1 MRDLERIDRI
11 CQKLNKVW
19 KEIPDQRLGQLLENY
34 IFGRDSQNLWFQE
47 DTRTE
52 ELFDN
57 ILKVIDDQQIFLWR
71 EYL

>member
-19 KEIPDQRLGQLLENY
+19 KEMPDQRLGQLLENY
-34 IFGRDSQNLWFQE
+34 IFGRDIQNLWFQE

>member
-57 ILKVIDDQQIFLWR
+57 ILKVIDDN
-71 EYL
+71 

>member
-19 KEIPDQRLGQLLENY
+19 KEIPDQRLGQMLENY

-57 ILKVIDDQQIFLWR
+57 ILKAIDD
-71 EYL
+71 

>member
-34 IFGRDSQNLWFQE
+34 VFGRDSQNLWFQ
-47 DTRTE
+47 DDDCTE
-52 ELFDN
+52 RRFDN
-57 ILKVIDDQQIFLWR
+57 IIRLIDDN
-71 EYL
+71 

>member
-19 KEIPDQRLGQLLENY
+19 KEIPDQRLGQMLENY

-57 ILKVIDDQQIFLWR
+57 ILKVIND
-71 EYL
+71 

>member
-34 IFGRDSQNLWFQE
+34 IFGRDSQNFWFQE

-57 ILKVIDDQQIFLWR
+57 IIRLIDDN
-71 EYL
+71 

>member
-11 CQKLNKVW
+11 CQKLNKIW

-57 ILKVIDDQQIFLWR
+57 IIRLIDDN
-71 EYL
+71 

>member
-11 CQKLNKVW
+11 CQKLNRVW

-52 ELFDN
+52 ELFNN
-57 ILKVIDDQQIFLWR
+57 ILKVIDD
-71 EYL
+71 

>member
-11 CQKLNKVW
+11 CQKLNRVW
-19 KEIPDQRLGQLLENY
+19 KEIPDQRLGQMLENY

-57 ILKVIDDQQIFLWR
+57 ILKVIDD
-71 EYL
+71 

>member
-34 IFGRDSQNLWFQE
+34 IFGRDSHNLWFQE
-47 DTRTE
+47 DTHTE

-57 ILKVIDDQQIFLWR
+57 ILKVIDD
-71 EYL
+71 

>member
-34 IFGRDSQNLWFQE
+34 IFGRDSQNLWFQ
-47 DTRTE
+47 DDDCTE
-52 ELFDN
+52 RRFDN
-57 ILKVIDDQQIFLWR
+57 IIRLIDD
-71 EYL
+71 

>member
-11 CQKLNKVW
+11 CQKLNRVW

-47 DTRTE
+47 DARTE

-57 ILKVIDDQQIFLWR
+57 ILKVIDD
-71 EYL
+71 

>member
-34 IFGRDSQNLWFQE
+34 IFGNDSQNLWIQ
-47 DTRTE
+47 DDDCTE
-52 ELFDN
+52 RRFDN
-57 ILKVIDDQQIFLWR
+57 IIRLIDDN
-71 EYL
+71 

>member
-11 CQKLNKVW
+11 CQKLNRVW

-47 DTRTE
+47 DTSTE

-57 ILKVIDDQQIFLWR
+57 ILKVIDD
-71 EYL
+71 

>member
-34 IFGRDSQNLWFQE
+34 IFGRDSQNIWFQE
-47 DTRTE
+47 DTHTE

-57 ILKVIDDQQIFLWR
+57 ILKVIDD
-71 EYL
+71 

>member
-19 KEIPDQRLGQLLENY
+19 KEIPDQRLGQMLKNY

-57 ILKVIDDQQIFLWR
+57 ILKVIDD
-71 EYL
+71 

>member
-1 MRDLERIDRI
+1 MRDLERIDRV
-11 CQKLNKVW
+11 CQKLNRVW

-57 ILKVIDDQQIFLWR
+57 IIRLIDDN
-71 EYL
+71 

>member
-57 ILKVIDDQQIFLWR
+57 ILRVIDD
-71 EYL
+71 

>member
-19 KEIPDQRLGQLLENY
+19 KEIPDQRFGQLLENY

-57 ILKVIDDQQIFLWR
+57 ILKVIDD
-71 EYL
+71 

>member
-19 KEIPDQRLGQLLENY
+19 KEIPDQRLGQMLENY

-47 DTRTE
+47 DIRTE

-57 ILKVIDDQQIFLWR
+57 ILKVIDD
-71 EYL
+71 

>member
-34 IFGRDSQNLWFQE
+34 VFGRDSQNLWFQE

-57 ILKVIDDQQIFLWR
+57 ILRVIDD
-71 EYL
+71 

>member
-57 ILKVIDDQQIFLWR
+57 ILKVVDD
-71 EYL
+71 

>member
-57 ILKVIDDQQIFLWR
+57 ILKGIDD
-71 EYL
+71 

>member
-19 KEIPDQRLGQLLENY
+19 IEIPDQRLGQLLENY

-57 ILKVIDDQQIFLWR
+57 IIRLIDDN
-71 EYL
+71 

>member
-19 KEIPDQRLGQLLENY
+19 KEMPDQRLGQLLENY

-57 ILKVIDDQQIFLWR
+57 ILKVIDD
-71 EYL
+71 

>member
-34 IFGRDSQNLWFQE
+34 IFGRDGQNIWFQE
-47 DTRTE
+47 DTHTE

-57 ILKVIDDQQIFLWR
+57 ILKVIDD
-71 EYL
+71 

>member
-19 KEIPDQRLGQLLENY
+19 KEMPDQRLGQLLENY
-34 IFGRDSQNLWFQE
+34 IFGRDIQNLWFQE

-57 ILKVIDDQQIFLWR
+57 ILKVIDD
-71 EYL
+71 

>member
-1 MRDLERIDRI
+1 MRDSERIGRI

-57 ILKVIDDQQIFLWR
+57 ILKVIDD
-71 EYL
+71 

>member
-11 CQKLNKVW
+11 CQKLNRIW

-57 ILKVIDDQQIFLWR
+57 ILKAIDD
-71 EYL
+71 

>member
-11 CQKLNKVW
+11 CQKLNRVW

-47 DTRTE
+47 DSRTE

-57 ILKVIDDQQIFLWR
+57 ILKVIDD
-71 EYL
+71 

>member
-19 KEIPDQRLGQLLENY
+19 KEMPDQRLGQLLENY
-34 IFGRDSQNLWFQE
+34 IFGRDSQNIWFQE

-57 ILKVIDDQQIFLWR
+57 ILKVIDD
-71 EYL
+71 

>member
-47 DTRTE
+47 DTHTE

-57 ILKVIDDQQIFLWR
+57 ILKVIDD
-71 EYL
+71 

>member
-57 ILKVIDDQQIFLWR
+57 ILNVIDD
-71 EYL
+71 

>member
-52 ELFDN
+52 RRFDN
-57 ILKVIDDQQIFLWR
+57 IIRLIDDN
-71 EYL
+71 